1 VFDPC
6 QVLESAFSG
15 NCTCQ
20 YERLCVLA
28 KPHQKHWGNK
38 YLDQLTGHMEEAS
51 ESNHH
56 AKMTVRSGP
65 ATTTF
70 SSPDL
75 AGRRRHRAFD
85 SIRKSLAK

>member
-1 VFDPC
+1 MTSHFRTVSQVFDPC

-38 YLDQLTGHMEEAS
+38 YLDQLTGHMEAAS

-56 AKMTVRSGP
+56 AKMTVRSLRF
-65 ATTTF
+65 AAAL
-70 SSPDL
+70 S
-75 AGRRRHRAFD
+75 H
-85 SIRKSLAK
+85 